1 MDKIKTNKITKLKTK
16 KKAKDMKDY
25 ETMLLE
31 MINENIKKL

>member
-1 MDKIKTNKITKLKTK
+1 MDKIKTSKITKLKTK

-25 ETMLLE
+25 EAMLLE